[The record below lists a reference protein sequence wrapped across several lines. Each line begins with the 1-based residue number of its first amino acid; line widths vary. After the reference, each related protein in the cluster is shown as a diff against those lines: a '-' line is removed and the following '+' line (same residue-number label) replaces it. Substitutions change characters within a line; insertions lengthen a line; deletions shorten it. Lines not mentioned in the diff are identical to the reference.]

1 MVVRE
6 LRPSFK
12 ELRTLTNTG
21 VSSSTRAEVCIWQSV
36 LMKV

>member
-12 ELRTLTNTG
+12 ELRICTNTG
-21 VSSSTRAEVCIWQSV
+21 VSSSSKADVCIWQRV
-36 LMKV
+36 LMKA